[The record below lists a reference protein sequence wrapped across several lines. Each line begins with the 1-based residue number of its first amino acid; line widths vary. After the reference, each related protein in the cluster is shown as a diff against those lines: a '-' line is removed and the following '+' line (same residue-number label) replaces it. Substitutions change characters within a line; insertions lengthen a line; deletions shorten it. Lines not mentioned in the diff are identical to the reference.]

1 VKVVPK
7 IGNVKV
13 EVVWDGSVLKAQ
25 VSLEFLLILA
35 ISLSAFFLY
44 VSAFLKIKNDAD
56 NFVKDSYLRNFLVAV
71 EKNVYEV
78 CSLGS
83 GNKRNI
89 NVNLLY
95 EIGISSSNKNLKIGN
110 YTITSNCE
118 FESESAKIKNGI
130 IKIENLNGKIL
141 LNYSNQLPKETR

>member
-1 VKVVPK
+1 
-7 IGNVKV
+7 
-13 EVVWDGSVLKAQ
+13 
-25 VSLEFLLILA
+25 
-35 ISLSAFFLY
+35 
-44 VSAFLKIKNDAD
+44 LKIKNDAD
-56 NFVKDSYLRNFLVAV
+56 NFVRDAYFRNFLISI

-95 EIGISSSNKNLKIGN
+95 EIEISSSSKELKIGN

-118 FESESAKIKNGI
+118 FDNKNEKIKNGT
-130 IKIENLNGKIL
+130 IKIENLNGKISW
-141 LNYSNQLPKETR
+141 NYSDQLPKETR